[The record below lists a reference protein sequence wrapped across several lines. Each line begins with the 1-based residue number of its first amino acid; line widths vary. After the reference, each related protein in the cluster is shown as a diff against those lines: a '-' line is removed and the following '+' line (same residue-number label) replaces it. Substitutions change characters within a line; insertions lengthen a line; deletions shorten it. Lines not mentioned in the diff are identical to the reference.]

1 MKILVFDN
9 YDSFTYNLVHL
20 VEKILHQKVEV
31 HRNDQIPLEKVKDY
45 DKIILSPGPGIPEE
59 AGLLLPLIKEYAA
72 TKSIL
77 GVCLGHQAIG
87 QAFGGKLVN
96 LSKVY
101 HGVATPITIVK
112 REPAN
117 LKRETANGKKAKAGA
132 VAAASAEAVAK
143 VDSPLAIDHSRAA
156 HHSLFDNLP
165 NEFEVGRYHSWVVSE
180 EGFPEE
186 LEITARDANNFIM
199 ALQHRTY
206 DVQGVQFHPESVLTP
221 KGEDIL
227 RNWLKQ

>member
-20 VEKILHQKVEV
+20 VEKITHRKVEV
-31 HRNDQIPLEKVKDY
+31 LRNDQIPLEKVQEY

-59 AGLLLPLIKEYAA
+59 AGLLLPLIKEYAP

-96 LSKVY
+96 LSTVY
-101 HGVATPITIVK
+101 HGVATPVK
-112 REPAN
+112 VKSEI
-117 LKRETANGKKAKAGA
+117 
-132 VAAASAEAVAK
+132 SK
-143 VDSPLAIDHSRAA
+143 VKSR
-156 HHSLFDNLP
+156 LFEGLP
-165 NEFEVGRYHSWVVSE
+165 DELVVGRYHSWIVADE
-180 EGFPEE
+180 NFPQD
-186 LEITARDANNFIM
+186 LEVTARDANNYIM
-199 ALQHRTY
+199 ALQHKKY

-221 KGEDIL
+221 NGEEIL

>member
-20 VEKILHQKVEV
+20 VEKITHVKVDV
-31 HRNDQIPLEKVKDY
+31 YRNDQIPLEKVKEY

-87 QAFGGKLVN
+87 QAFGGTLVN
-96 LSKVY
+96 LSTVF
-101 HGVATPITIVK
+101 HGVATPIKVK
-112 REPAN
+112 SEKSN
-117 LKRETANGKKAKAGA
+117 VK
-132 VAAASAEAVAK
+132 SF
-143 VDSPLAIDHSRAA
+143 
-156 HHSLFDNLP
+156 LFEGLDDVI
-165 NEFEVGRYHSWVVSE
+165 EVGRYHSWVVSTE
-180 EGFPEE
+180 HFPDD
-186 LEITARDANNFIM
+186 LEITAEDETGMIM
-199 ALQHRTY
+199 ALQHKSF

-221 KGEDIL
+221 SGETIM
-227 RNWLKQ
+227 RNWLKV